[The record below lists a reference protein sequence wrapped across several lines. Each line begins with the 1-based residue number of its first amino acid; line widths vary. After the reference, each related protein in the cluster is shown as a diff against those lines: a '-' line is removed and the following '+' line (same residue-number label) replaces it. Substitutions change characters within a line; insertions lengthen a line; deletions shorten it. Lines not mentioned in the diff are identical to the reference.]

1 MISEFALFV
10 FTLAGGTAAGAYVLA
25 PFFEQREYKD
35 VRRAALPAVV
45 LVLLAIGGVSLLLHL
60 GHPERMLFAFS
71 KPWAGIAAEG
81 YTTVFFGIM
90 VVIDLVLRVV
100 RGASNKVVT
109 WLCALG
115 GLLVCCAM
123 AYTYY
128 SYTNVAAWHALS
140 TLPLFVLGNIGAGS
154 ALYSLFAKD
163 GVAGKRFN
171 AALLAV
177 QALALASFAL
187 TAATFAATGANV
199 SMAVAGAIVGPVAC
213 LALAAVARSGRTFP
227 GVAALMVVLAVAG
240 LALVRYAFYA
250 VV

>member
-1 MISEFALFV
+1 MISEFALFF

-25 PFFEQREYKD
+25 PFVEQRQYKD
-35 VRRAALPAVV
+35 LRRAAMPAVA

-123 AYTYY
+123 AYAYH
-128 SYTNVAAWHALS
+128 SYTNVGAWHAFS
-140 TLPLFVLGNIGAGS
+140 TLPLFVLGNLSAGGALCGV
-154 ALYSLFAKD
+154 FAKD
-163 GVAGKRFN
+163 GVAGKRYN
-171 AALLAV
+171 TALLVV
-177 QALALASFAL
+177 QVLALASFVLA
-187 TAATFAATGANV
+187 AATFAATGANAG
-199 SMAVAGAIVGPVAC
+199 MAVAGAIVGPVAC
-213 LALAAVARSGRTFP
+213 LVLAVVARSGRKLP
-227 GVAALMVVLAVAG
+227 GAAAIMVVLAVVG